1 MENIELEKALAGI
14 ELGECIDAVIRWKD
28 EEEPE
33 NVVIA
38 MHPDDGESDDG
49 VFFYCESV
57 DELREL
63 LNPDNGEDFVVIE
76 FTNGK
81 VTYSAPCDVS
91 EDTKATLTYG
101 EDGMGSLTIAKPDGT
116 KLYGVSLGRE
126 EFRDLKSEFT
136 VNGRRYT
143 FNFFDQ
149 PDDYGV
155 GCWIYP
161 DGDTDWEVTAEVEVY
176 EGGKLV
182 RTNQ

>member
-1 MENIELEKALAGI
+1 MKITKNIEK
-14 ELGECIDAVIRWKD
+14 
-28 EEEPE
+28 
-33 NVVIA
+33 
-38 MHPDDGESDDG
+38 
-49 VFFYCESV
+49 
-57 DELREL
+57 
-63 LNPDNGEDFVVIE
+63 
-76 FTNGK
+76 
-81 VTYSAPCDVS
+81 YSSPCDVS
-91 EDTKATLTYG
+91 EDTKTTLTYG
-101 EDGMGSLTIAKPDGT
+101 EYGMGSLNIAKPDGT
-116 KLYGVSLGRE
+116 ELYGVSLGRE

-161 DGDTDWEVTAEVEVY
+161 DGNTDWKVPAEVEVY